1 MNIIMDNACKAAT
14 QCWELAEIA
23 PENIDPVLF
32 RAVTC
37 MLAEHLLNCEFYK
50 DQVTLC
56 ENYMTGLGTKI
67 DTLRESFAS

>member
-1 MNIIMDNACKAAT
+1 MLIDNACKAAT
-14 QCWELAEIA
+14 KCWELAEIK

-37 MLAEHLLNCEFYK
+37 MIAEYMERADQSNINCEFYK

-56 ENYMTGLGTKI
+56 ENYMDGLKERL
-67 DTLRESFAS
+67 TL